1 MILFNENNRKA
12 TDFFVNVILFT
23 ISLIKTNKN
32 SKNNM
37 LTLNLQKK
45 IKMEIRLPKSHQTDL
60 AADRS
65 GRFAQSSRNDREIFR
80 KEIEKMKIIKN
91 SQNRYNMKLKTTLN
105 TENSPLNINNNS
117 EFRISK
123 RPQQII
129 RNNKQ
134 LLKFKNKV
142 IEIVDDDDLSKR
154 AAKNAK
160 NTLFFFFS
168 TFIASFCASLLT
180 PFTSILSIELALFF
194 NLFFF

>member
-1 MILFNENNRKA
+1 
-12 TDFFVNVILFT
+12 
-23 ISLIKTNKN
+23 
-32 SKNNM
+32 M

-45 IKMEIRLPKSHQTDL
+45 IKNEIRLPKSHQTDL

-154 AAKNAK
+154 AATDQADFQEILKGGHVPTEFMITQK
-160 NTLFFFFS
+160 
-168 TFIASFCASLLT
+168 
-180 PFTSILSIELALFF
+180 SINSYF
-194 NLFFF
+194 